1 MFAKLWLHGHK
12 FPAPARQV
20 WKLTGGGNVPILAN
34 EGGKIARGW
43 FLWRGGKFI
52 YTYISGR
59 FLAAPPLSRTQ
70 SRSGKRLLG
79 GELGGMNR
87 YLMGDEIIIPPPTQ
101 TAPDRWWSANWQLQL
116 LLPVSG
122 LQLIPQS
129 PPTVKASWPQFS
141 LFMVKSEVSCQ
152 GAQIGNRSSVTCSSS
167 SSTTIQQKPAEPGRN
182 HHQRTDD
189 DDDDDLDF
197 GPGTGN
203 VEPDDDWMRIVLCCC
218 SPGEMKLILNKRL
231 HLQFSYSELDAIC

>member
-1 MFAKLWLHGHK
+1 
-12 FPAPARQV
+12 
-20 WKLTGGGNVPILAN
+20 
-34 EGGKIARGW
+34 
-43 FLWRGGKFI
+43 
-52 YTYISGR
+52 
-59 FLAAPPLSRTQ
+59 
-70 SRSGKRLLG
+70 
-79 GELGGMNR
+79 MNR